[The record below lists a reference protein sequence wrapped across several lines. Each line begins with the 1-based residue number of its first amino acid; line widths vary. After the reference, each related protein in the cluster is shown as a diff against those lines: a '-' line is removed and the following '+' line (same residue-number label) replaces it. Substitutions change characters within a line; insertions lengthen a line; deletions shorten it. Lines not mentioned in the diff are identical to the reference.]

1 MSIANYDDLVVAVG
15 NWLQRDD
22 LAARVPEFIA
32 MAEAKFNRS
41 LRCAQME
48 KRSYAVVD
56 GTSDEPQYI
65 SLPND
70 FQAMRSVCL
79 SEVDGKPR
87 LQYLSDTQIKDLR
100 ANVGDAQ
107 GVPSYFGIFGTEME
121 LVATP
126 DDDYQLEMIYR
137 AKLAGLSTVNQD
149 NWLMIMAPDAYL
161 YGTLL
166 EATVLMKD
174 DPRVDLWVKGMANAI
189 EGINTLT
196 KEMVG

>member
-1 MSIANYDDLVVAVG
+1 MSIATYDDLVVAVG

-32 MAEAKFNRS
+32 LAEAKFNRS
-41 LRCAQME
+41 LRCVQME
-48 KRSYAVVD
+48 KRSYANVD
-56 GTSDEPQYI
+56 SGASEPQYI

-79 SEVDGKPR
+79 TGVTGKPR

-100 ANVGDAQ
+100 ANIGDAT
-107 GVPSYFGIFGTEME
+107 GEPSYFGIFGTEME

-126 DDDYQLEMIYR
+126 DDDYELEMIYR
-137 AKLAGLSTVNQD
+137 ATVPGLSTVNQS
-149 NWLMIMAPDAYL
+149 NWLLIMSPDAYL

-166 EATVLMKD
+166 EATVLIKD
-174 DPRVDLWVKGMANAI
+174 DPRIDLWVKGLASAI

-196 KEMVG
+196 KDMVA